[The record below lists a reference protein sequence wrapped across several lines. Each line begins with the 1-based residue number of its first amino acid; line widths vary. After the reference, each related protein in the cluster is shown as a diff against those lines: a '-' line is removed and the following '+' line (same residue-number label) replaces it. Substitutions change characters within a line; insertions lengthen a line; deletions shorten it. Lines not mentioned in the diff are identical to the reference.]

1 MCVCVCV
8 CVYGTVISK
17 TVLKSVHVISTNF
30 TSTFTVCITGNAVV
44 PVKPCEHAQ
53 VGPNWDYDILLCH
66 EGGSKDFATKISCT
80 GSQTY
85 SCFSGQSMLF
95 GKPDCSSN
103 VGQSYL
109 HVPFCDGNIN
119 TRIH

>member
-66 EGGSKDFATKISCT
+66 EGGSKDFATKHWLPDI
-80 GSQTY
+80 
-85 SCFSGQSMLF
+85 FVLF
-95 GKPDCSSN
+95 WTKHAFWEARLFLQRWPKLSTCP
-103 VGQSYL
+103 VL
-109 HVPFCDGNIN
+109 
-119 TRIH
+119 